1 MHRWVLPDCL
11 FVVSEPIFVR
21 HSGLETDWGG
31 LDGGKFYFPDSWIR
45 RKKIQN
51 LTLSR
56 DNKNFPFSKVFLESE
71 LRPCQKDLCF
81 FHLKKGWKKVDCY
94 KTMIL
99 EWQESWSNQGWQQI
113 CTGQKHIEQD
123 HFDLDACHD
132 HDLVRLGQL
141 CRLSPGDLRGPAGL
155 QRRIIYHRKRVNMS
169 PRVLS
174 SFCVPAV
181 SSSFQ
186 RNGQKFQPEAL
197 LKQNR
202 NMWVLP
208 GWLVCMF
215 LCVSLCFKT
224 RNFEGEYGTTALG
237 EQ

>member
-1 MHRWVLPDCL
+1 MSFAWLSFCCFGTNFRQTL
-11 FVVSEPIFVR
+11 
-21 HSGLETDWGG
+21 GLRDWLRGF
-31 LDGGKFYFPDSWIR
+31 GGKFYFPDSWIR

-141 CRLSPGDLRGPAGL
+141 CRLSRGDLRGPAGL
-155 QRRIIYHRKRVNMS
+155 QRISFLTSRVNMS
-169 PRVLS
+169 QRGLS
-174 SFCVPAV
+174 SSICVRAV

-197 LKQNR
+197 LRKITR
-202 NMWVLP
+202 VLP
-208 GWLVCMF
+208 G
-215 LCVSLCFKT
+215 
-224 RNFEGEYGTTALG
+224 
-237 EQ
+237 